1 MSQRIDA
8 TAALDVS
15 LVPFSAI
22 AMARIDWLWPRFL
35 AKGKLHLLAGAPG
48 AGKTT
53 LAMAIAAATSSN
65 TDWPDGLESQRGKVL
80 IWSGEDDPSDTLKP
94 RLVAHGAQVEDCFFV
109 GDVVSE
115 GQRRCFD
122 PAIDM
127 PLLKA
132 AATRAGGIG
141 LVIVDPIVSAVTG
154 QSHANAEVRRALQ
167 PFVDLANELGAAVL
181 GITHL
186 SKSSEG
192 REPLERVTG
201 SVAFGALP
209 RIVLFAARRRNPEGK
224 ENGRVLLLAKS
235 NIGTDGGGITYDI
248 EPCNVDGIE
257 TTRVVWGST
266 VEGSARD
273 ILGEPVSPHVEALSR
288 VEQNKQW
295 LAQTLSDG
303 ELMMKEV
310 SARAAAVGIGKK
322 ALEKARKELRASTR
336 KVGHGGWA
344 WSLPRKEPQESPP

>member
-1 MSQRIDA
+1 M
-8 TAALDVS
+8 
-15 LVPFSAI
+15 VPI
-22 AMARIDWLWPRFL
+22 EWLWPRFL
-35 AKGKLHLLAGAPG
+35 ARGKLHLLAGAPG

-53 LAMAIAAATSSN
+53 LAMSIAAAISSKA
-65 TDWPDGLESQRGKVL
+65 DWPDGEQSQHGKVL

-94 RLVAHGAQVEDCFFV
+94 RLVAHGACVDDCFFV
-109 GDVVSE
+109 GDVISD

-132 AATRAGGIG
+132 AAIRAGGVVLI
-141 LVIVDPIVSAVTG
+141 IVDPIVSAITG

-167 PFVDLANELGAAVL
+167 PFVDLAQELGAAVL

-209 RIVLFAARRRNPEGK
+209 RIVLFAARRRNHDGEDH
-224 ENGRVLLLAKS
+224 GRVLFLAKS

-248 EPCNVDGIE
+248 EPYDLDGIE
-257 TTRVVWGST
+257 TTRVGWGPT
-266 VEGSARD
+266 VEGGARE
-273 ILGEPVSPHVEALSR
+273 ILGEPDSQPQEAQSR
-288 VEQNKQW
+288 RERTRQW
-295 LAQTLSDG
+295 LAEALSDG
-303 ELMMKEV
+303 ELPAKQVLAE
-310 SARAAAVGIGKK
+310 AEKAGIGKK
-322 ALEKARKELRASTR
+322 ALENAKKVLGVTSR
-336 KVGHGGWA
+336 KVGNEGGWT
-344 WSLPRKEPQESPP
+344 WVPKPEDP